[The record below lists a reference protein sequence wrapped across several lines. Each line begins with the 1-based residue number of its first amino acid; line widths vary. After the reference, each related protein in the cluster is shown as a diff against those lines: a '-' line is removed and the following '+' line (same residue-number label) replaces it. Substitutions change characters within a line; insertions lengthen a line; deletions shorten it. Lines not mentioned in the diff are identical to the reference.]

1 MELLSD
7 KYVSYKNEKV
17 HFKEE
22 DFKSDKIK
30 KTLIKT
36 TIHYHPD
43 KKSLADSTFTQAD
56 FYLRDEIIKIINST
70 TAELKE
76 IEFKLR

>member
-22 DFKSDKIK
+22 DFKADKIK
-30 KTLIKT
+30 KILIKT

-56 FYLRDEIIKIINST
+56 FYLRDEIIKIINSI